1 MKDPRRIIV
10 AITGATGV
18 IHGVEILRLLRET
31 GGFEAHLI
39 LSPAATRT
47 IAEETDIALGSI
59 KALADIVHPFK
70 DIGASIASGSFRTE
84 GMIVAP
90 CSAHTLSAI
99 AASLGDN
106 LVVRAADVCLKERR
120 RVVLMLRETPLHLG
134 HIEHMAAVTRYGAIV
149 MPPLPSFYTR
159 PNSIADL
166 VRQTAA
172 RALDVMGIEVKGLH
186 RWTKGDENGAD

>member
-1 MKDPRRIIV
+1 MSDPRRLIV

-18 IHGVEILRLLRET
+18 IHGVELLRLLRET
-31 GGFEAHLI
+31 GGFETHLI
-39 LSPAATRT
+39 LSPAAIRT
-47 IAEETDIALGSI
+47 LGEETDIPVADV
-59 KALADIVHPFK
+59 KALADKVHSFK

-84 GMIVAP
+84 GMIIAP

-106 LVVRAADVCLKERR
+106 LIVRAADVCLKERR
-120 RVVLMLRETPLHLG
+120 RLVLMLRETPLHLG

-159 PNSIADL
+159 PTSIADM

-172 RALDVMGIEVKGLH
+172 RALDVMGIEVPGLQ
-186 RWTKGDENGAD
+186 RWTGEAS

>member
-1 MKDPRRIIV
+1 MSEPRRLIV

-18 IHGVEILRLLRET
+18 IHGVEILRLLRAA
-31 GGFEAHLI
+31 GGFETHLI
-39 LSPAATRT
+39 LSPAALRT
-47 IAEETDIALGSI
+47 LAEETDIGADAVR
-59 KALADIVHPFK
+59 ALADVSHPFK

-120 RVVLMLRETPLHLG
+120 RLLLILRETPLHLG

-149 MPPLPSFYTR
+149 MPPLASFYTR
-159 PNSIADL
+159 PATIEEM

-172 RALDVMGIEVKGLH
+172 RALDVMGIEVPELK
-186 RWTKGDENGAD
+186 RWADE